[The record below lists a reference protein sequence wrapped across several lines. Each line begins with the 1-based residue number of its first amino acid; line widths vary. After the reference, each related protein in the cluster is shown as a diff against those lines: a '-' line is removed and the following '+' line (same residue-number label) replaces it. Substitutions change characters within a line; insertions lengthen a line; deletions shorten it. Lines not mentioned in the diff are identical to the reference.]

1 MNFALLAIAGI
12 FGASLFVFKNE
23 VGEAVSEAVAGE
35 PKNWRRFDDLYK
47 KYGTRWNVP
56 WQWLKS
62 IALNES
68 DNGNYPSVALGLRE
82 PANIS
87 GSKSQDGLSWGLMQV
102 TIKTARGLDAGA
114 TEEKLNNPEYSINLS
129 AKYLCQ
135 LSSQFAKPDLR
146 YTEWTIKS
154 YNQGPGNTR
163 KEISTGKG
171 YADEYW
177 TRFQR
182 NLAKVEALS

>member
-12 FGASLFVFKNE
+12 FGASLFVFKSE
-23 VGEAVSEAVAGE
+23 VGEAVSESVGSE

-47 KYGTRWNVP
+47 KYGNRWNIP
-56 WQWLKS
+56 WQWLKA

-68 DNGNYPSVALGLRE
+68 DNGNYSSVALGIRE
-82 PANIS
+82 PSNIEA
-87 GSKSQDGLSWGLMQV
+87 SKSQDGKSWGLMQV
-102 TIKTARGLDAGA
+102 TLTTAKGLDSSA
-114 TEEKLNNPEYSINLS
+114 TEAKLNNPEYSINLS
-129 AKYLCQ
+129 AKYLSQ
-135 LSSQFAKPDLR
+135 LSSQFSKPDLR

-163 KEISTGKG
+163 KEISSGKG

-182 NLAKVEALS
+182 NLKKVEAMP